1 MQRPASARS
10 DPTSYFL
17 SPADPRLPSQEH
29 SASAHVV
36 LKQLSSLAS
45 LLQELAIFIILF
57 LPPFYI
63 RLENMDKDYR
73 HRTARHTL
81 QLISMRS
88 EQTQEHNIF
97 SGKALFAKVLNPIA
111 TIQSYS
117 SITFQTI
124 TYHSPSFPSCP
135 PLPFT
140 FLPQRQIV
148 TIHTRTSTSNK
159 LEQSR
164 NLAPLQHSPANSPIP
179 LAAVCTM
186 DGTLCSPSPLRHTPN
201 NSASPL
207 LSVLTCYNVA
217 YSY

>member
-57 LPPFYI
+57 LTPFYI
-63 RLENMDKDYR
+63 RLENMDKAYR

-124 TYHSPSFPSCP
+124 TYHSPSFTSCP
-135 PLPFT
+135 PPSLSPSFRNDKSSQSTHEPAPAINLSNRETWLP
-140 FLPQRQIV
+140 
-148 TIHTRTSTSNK
+148 SNT
-159 LEQSR
+159 
-164 NLAPLQHSPANSPIP
+164 PLQTP
-179 LAAVCTM
+179 LF
-186 DGTLCSPSPLRHTPN
+186 P
-201 NSASPL
+201 
-207 LSVLTCYNVA
+207 
-217 YSY
+217 